1 MYQFRRVTFNLLSNR
16 EFTMNKPIIS
26 RIYSEFTIFFSNSL
40 ISRIHKKITCCLANS
55 LSNRELTLNTLW
67 IHYRF
72 RELTMNSL
80 TISSMNSLTIFLS
93 HYELT
98 IFFANSFWIH
108 FFFQIHYLFGKLS
121 ITQIHYELTINIAN
135 FVRIF
140 VVFRGFTINSLCVS
154 QIHYRI
160 ANSQ

>member
-40 ISRIHKKITCCLANS
+40 ISRIHQKLTCCFANS
-55 LSNRELTLNTLW
+55 LLNRGKTLNTLW
-67 IHYRF
+67 INYLF

-80 TISSMNSLTIFLS
+80 TISWNHYVLTIFS
-93 HYELT
+93 QIRSEFT
-98 IFFANSFWIH
+98 
-108 FFFQIHYLFGKLS
+108 FFQIHYLFGKLS
-121 ITQIHYELTINIAN
+121 VTQIHYELTINIAN
-135 FVRIF
+135 FVRIS
-140 VVFRGFTINSLCVS
+140 VVFREFTINSFCVL